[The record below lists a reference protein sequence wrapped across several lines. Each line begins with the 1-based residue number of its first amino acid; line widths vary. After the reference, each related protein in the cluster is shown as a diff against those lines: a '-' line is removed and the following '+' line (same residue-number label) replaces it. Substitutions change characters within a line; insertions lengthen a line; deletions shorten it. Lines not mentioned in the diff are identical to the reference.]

1 MMMMMMMMMMMNGNL
16 DFKQF
21 LYKIMKAFGIGPA
34 FIHWICQIY
43 SQNCIIYKTLINHRT
58 NCGSNLKLMY
68 QINTPFSVM
77 YILFALD
84 YRVNISSYSE

>member
-1 MMMMMMMMMMMNGNL
+1 MYFSIFTCNTL
-16 DFKQF
+16 
-21 LYKIMKAFGIGPA
+21 LYIAKIPFNPSSVTRFSSVRMVTGGGGGGGGL
-34 FIHWICQIY
+34 
-43 SQNCIIYKTLINHRT
+43 NRIIYKTLINDRT
-58 NCGSNLKLMY
+58 NCGSNLKRMY

>member
-1 MMMMMMMMMMMNGNL
+1 MYLFVVEDADGLNYINPSSVTRFSSVRMVTG
-16 DFKQF
+16 
-21 LYKIMKAFGIGPA
+21 GGGGGR
-34 FIHWICQIY
+34 
-43 SQNCIIYKTLINHRT
+43 IIYKTLINDRT